1 MDKRAIIYLVRLSI
15 QKILGWVCYLLGSSW
30 VLNQRSII
38 YFSIYIVGSLV
49 LGLSMFMVN
58 SKTLAERNKINT
70 NSPKWDKMLLG
81 VFWLLEFFVIYFF
94 AGYEANKLTENV
106 GFIYWIGIILNIL
119 SGFITLRAMMVNT
132 FLESS
137 ARIQHDREQT
147 VCEDGPYRVVR
158 HPTYLSIMIS
168 SIGIC
173 MVFPTLRVMI
183 CTIMI
188 AVIIIFRTYLEDK
201 MLQNGLKG
209 YKEYTKKVKYRLI
222 PFIW

>member
-1 MDKRAIIYLVRLSI
+1 MVVRI
-15 QKILGWVCYLLGSSW
+15 FCDIL
-30 VLNQRSII
+30 
-38 YFSIYIVGSLV
+38 
-49 LGLSMFMVN
+49 
-58 SKTLAERNKINT
+58 
-70 NSPKWDKMLLG
+70 
-81 VFWLLEFFVIYFF
+81 F

-119 SGFITLRAMMVNT
+119 SGVITLRAMMVNT
-132 FLESS
+132 FLEST

-168 SIGIC
+168 SVGIY
-173 MVFPTLRVMI
+173 MVFPTPRVI
-183 CTIMI
+183 VCTIII

-201 MLQNGLKG
+201 MLQNELKG

>member
-1 MDKRAIIYLVRLSI
+1 
-15 QKILGWVCYLLGSSW
+15 
-30 VLNQRSII
+30 
-38 YFSIYIVGSLV
+38 
-49 LGLSMFMVN
+49 MFMIN

-70 NSPKWDKMLLG
+70 NSPKWDKILLG
-81 VFWLLEFFVIYFF
+81 VFWLVEFFVIYFF

-119 SGFITLRAMMVNT
+119 SGVITLRSMIVNT
-132 FLESS
+132 FLEST

-168 SIGIC
+168 IIEIY
-173 MVFPTLRVMI
+173 MIFPTPRVI
-183 CTIMI
+183 VCTIII

-201 MLQNGLKG
+201 MLQNELKG

>member
-1 MDKRAIIYLVRLSI
+1 MDKRAIIYLVRLAI
-15 QKILGWVCYLLGSSW
+15 QKILGVVCYLVGSSW
-30 VLNQRSII
+30 VLNQRSSI
-38 YFSIYIVGSLV
+38 YFSIYITGSLV
-49 LGLSMFMVN
+49 LGLSMFMIN

-70 NSPKWDKMLLG
+70 NSPKWDKILLG

-106 GFIYWIGIILNIL
+106 DFIYWIGIILNIL
-119 SGFITLRAMMVNT
+119 SGVITLRAMIVNT
-132 FLESS
+132 FLEST

-168 SIGIC
+168 SVGIY
-173 MVFPTLRVMI
+173 MVFPTPRVI
-183 CTIMI
+183 VCTIII

-201 MLQNGLKG
+201 MLQNELKG